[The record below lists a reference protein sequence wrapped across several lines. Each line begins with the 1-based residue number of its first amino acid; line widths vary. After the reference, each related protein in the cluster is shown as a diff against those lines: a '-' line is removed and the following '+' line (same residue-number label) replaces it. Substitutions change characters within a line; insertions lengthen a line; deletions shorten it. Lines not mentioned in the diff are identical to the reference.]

1 MMAKVGILEVQL
13 VSAIFYKD
21 VEFVGVLGVGVGKQ
35 DPYAVLTLGEQNHR
49 SKTIVDGG
57 KQPEWNEK
65 FTFSNASPEQHLKL
79 EFYDEN
85 VVFRD
90 VALGSGKVALAPIV
104 AAGATTVDLQL
115 LSRKGKD
122 RGVVKLQFAF
132 KEGKVSTCMAASPV
146 APQSKTVKPGNWILP
161 TYADTDCWK
170 DYEPG
175 SILGKGTFGTTYSAT
190 NKRTGEKVAIK
201 VISKKKLVSAEEI
214 ADVQREVQ
222 IMHHLAG
229 HHNVVC
235 LKGVYEDKSNVCLAM
250 EVCSG
255 GELFDA
261 IVKKGHYTE
270 KDAATLIR
278 TIVGVVAHCHNMGVI
293 HRDLKPENFL
303 LSDKTPGAALKATDF
318 GLSSFFQ
325 EGQVFTDIVG
335 SAYYVAPEVLKR
347 SYGKEADI
355 WSCGVILYILLCGY
369 PPFHGDNEKKIFE
382 AVVGKT
388 VDFTSEPW
396 PNISDAAKDCVRR
409 MLVRDPKRRA
419 TAQQILQHDWMREN
433 GCAAD
438 QPIQLEVLSRIK
450 QFSAMNRLKKEALKL
465 IAKSLPLDEINGM
478 REIFLEIDKDK
489 SGTISVEEF
498 SDALKKKGVQGL
510 TESDVSRMIQ
520 EADVNGDGM
529 IDYEEFL
536 AATINRSKLERE
548 ELLKQAFAKFDENGD
563 GQITRQELFNALSDP
578 ALGVDP
584 KEIDEI
590 IDQVDQDGNGTI
602 DYVEFVSMMRAL

>member
-1 MMAKVGILEVQL
+1 MSL
-13 VSAIFYKD
+13 
-21 VEFVGVLGVGVGKQ
+21 VGK
-35 DPYAVLTLGEQNHR
+35 N
-49 SKTIVDGG
+49 
-57 KQPEWNEK
+57 
-65 FTFSNASPEQHLKL
+65 
-79 EFYDEN
+79 
-85 VVFRD
+85 
-90 VALGSGKVALAPIV
+90 
-104 AAGATTVDLQL
+104 
-115 LSRKGKD
+115 
-122 RGVVKLQFAF
+122 
-132 KEGKVSTCMAASPV
+132 
-146 APQSKTVKPGNWILP
+146 VKPGNWILP

-229 HHNVVC
+229 HPNVVC

-261 IVKKGHYTE
+261 IVKKGPLHE

-303 LSDKTPGAALKATDF
+303 LSDKSSGAALKATDF

-388 VDFTSEPW
+388 VDFSSEPW

-419 TAQQILQHDWMREN
+419 TAQQIMQHEWMREN

-489 SGTISVEEF
+489 SGTISVDEF

-510 TESDVSRMIQ
+510 TDNDVGRMIQ

-602 DYVEFVSMMRAL
+602 DYGEFVSMMRGL